1 MLVNALPFHPIVIAS
16 LHLGNIGPDDFICIG
31 LIALTLVVVTFVVR
45 GGEKED
51 VDKSPQSGS
60 GASAEK

>member
-1 MLVNALPFHPIVIAS
+1 MNALPFHSIALAS

-31 LIALTLVVVTFVVR
+31 LIALTLVVVTFLVR

-51 VDKSPQSGS
+51 VDKSPQTEPG
-60 GASAEK
+60 GPAEK